1 MEVAAQFKFNLNC
14 IGKVAGHIFHLHG
27 RELGASLLD
36 LGCVFICGLA
46 DLKKPG
52 DLRQRP
58 QRFHGA
64 AALQTL
70 LSQPLL

>member
-1 MEVAAQFKFNLNC
+1 MNTNDLT
-14 IGKVAGHIFHLHG
+14 IYGKEASYIFHLHG
-27 RELGASLLD
+27 RELRASLLD
-36 LGCVFICGLA
+36 LGCVFICGLV

-58 QRFHGA
+58 QRFHGT